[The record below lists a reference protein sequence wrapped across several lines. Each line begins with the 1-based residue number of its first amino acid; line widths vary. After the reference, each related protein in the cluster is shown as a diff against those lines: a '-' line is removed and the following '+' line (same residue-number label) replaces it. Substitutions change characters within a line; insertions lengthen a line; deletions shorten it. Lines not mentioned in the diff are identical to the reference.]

1 MSTIFRIQ
9 VFFEESHAETRPY
22 YDEAIKWLCA
32 KGFDARASDLLDT
45 FFVYYE
51 SLNESTLNLYS
62 FRDKLDQYL
71 LTVSIRNSDDSA
83 FIITGNFN
91 NKKDTKISTWFL
103 VPPSDDGMQYL
114 INLIESNNDF
124 FEKLKELRLFNA
136 KVDTRAKLIYGLSL
150 LEEWF
155 DTKPKHCLTE

>member
-71 LTVSIRNSDDSA
+71 LTVSIRNNNNN
-83 FIITGNFN
+83 NF
-91 NKKDTKISTWFL
+91 
-103 VPPSDDGMQYL
+103 L
-114 INLIESNNDF
+114 INYKF
-124 FEKLKELRLFNA
+124 
-136 KVDTRAKLIYGLSL
+136 
-150 LEEWF
+150 
-155 DTKPKHCLTE
+155 